1 MEYLH
6 LRNIIHRDLKP
17 QNLLLFENFQTLKI
31 ADFGAVTERMTKTT
45 ETIGTAA
52 YMAPEVVVLYVMY
65 VV

>member
-31 ADFGAVTERMTKTT
+31 ADFGTVTERMTKTT